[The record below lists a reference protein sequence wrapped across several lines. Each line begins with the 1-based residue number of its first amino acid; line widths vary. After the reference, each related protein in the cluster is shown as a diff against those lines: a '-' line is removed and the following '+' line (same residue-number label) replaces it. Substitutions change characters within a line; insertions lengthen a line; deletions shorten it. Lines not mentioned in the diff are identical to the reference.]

1 VLIDDVKNAR
11 VERVLDILAIGKFV
25 NDDPSPINLP
35 KTDPVEIVEKNPY
48 VVDIEATEIL
58 LATIK
63 FVDIVV
69 TERPAST
76 VVPPVC
82 VILLAAVS
90 IPPTPS
96 VPVFEVAWKKA
107 PAVIL
112 EKTPLLEIHP
122 ALQILEELIWF
133 VDNVFVD
140 TNGKR
145 PAATVLLTVVRLLLT
160 VIKPALSPPPPVA
173 PIFNHFPGC
182 PA

>member
-1 VLIDDVKNAR
+1 MLIDDVKNAR

-48 VVDIEATEIL
+48 IVDIEATEIL

-63 FVDIVV
+63 FVLIVF
-69 TERPAST
+69 A
-76 VVPPVC
+76 
-82 VILLAAVS
+82 
-90 IPPTPS
+90 
-96 VPVFEVAWKKA
+96 
-107 PAVIL
+107 
-112 EKTPLLEIHP
+112 
-122 ALQILEELIWF
+122 
-133 VDNVFVD
+133 DM
-140 TNGKR
+140 NGKR

-160 VIKPALSPPPPVA
+160 VIKPALSPPPPPVA